1 MTRADVVNSVQAV
14 NSLLHN
20 DIMWSAGMA
29 WFVAQ
34 TLKVIITLVFERRL
48 NFRRFVGAG
57 GMPSAHS
64 AFVSALATAVG
75 IKTGWN
81 STISAVALVLA
92 LVVMYDAAGVRYAV
106 GKQAE
111 VLNRIIDDLY
121 KGGTVQQGRLK
132 ELLGHTPKEV
142 IVGALLGILVARL
155 MLWSI

>member
-1 MTRADVVNSVQAV
+1 MTKVDVAGSVQAV

-20 DIMWSAGMA
+20 DIIWAAGVA

-34 TLKVIITLVFERRL
+34 ALKVMIALITERKL
-48 NFRRFVGAG
+48 NFRRFVGTG

-64 AFVSALATAVG
+64 AFVSALAAAVG

-92 LVVMYDAAGVRYAV
+92 LVVMYDAAGVRYAA

-121 KGGTVQQGRLK
+121 RGGAVQQGRLK

-142 IVGALLGILVARL
+142 IVGAGLGIIIAR
-155 MLWSI
+155 MVLWKL